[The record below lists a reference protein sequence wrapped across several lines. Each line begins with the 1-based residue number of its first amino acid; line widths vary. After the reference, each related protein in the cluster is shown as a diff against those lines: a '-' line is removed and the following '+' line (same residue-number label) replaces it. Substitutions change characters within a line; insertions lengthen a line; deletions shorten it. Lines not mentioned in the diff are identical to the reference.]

1 MVAVEKRVWTPEE
14 YLAYERASQERHEL
28 INGEIRLMSGASEEQ
43 VTIVINTASSLHSQL
58 RKRPCKTYAS
68 DLRVKLKGN
77 ASYAYPD
84 VVVVCGERMLED
96 DKFDTLLNPTVIFE
110 VLYPSTEVYDRGRKF
125 EFYRA
130 LDSLQEYVLIAQ
142 DRPHVEHYRRAD
154 DEWILQDFDS
164 LESTLTLA
172 SIECT
177 LTLADIY
184 EKVDVSNP
192 PPLFPAPSG
201 TPE

>member
-28 INGEIRLMSGASEEQ
+28 INGEIRLMSSASEEY

-77 ASYAYPD
+77 ASYSYPD
-84 VVVVCGERMLED
+84 VIVVCGERILED

-110 VLYPSTEVYDRGRKF
+110 VLSPSTEVYDRGRKF

-130 LDSLQEYVLIAQ
+130 LESLQEYVLIAQ

-172 SIECT
+172 SIECA

-184 EKVDVSNP
+184 EKVDFSDP
-192 PPLFPAPSG
+192 PPPFSIQSE